1 MLWELDY
8 MLLLG
13 LEVGHQRRG
22 MWLDS
27 TKVGA
32 SGFLQPRGAV
42 ARHLLTKSRGASG
55 VPTPAPLTNEETG
68 TESTDDL
75 PVVTEL
81 P

>member
-1 MLWELDY
+1 

-13 LEVGHQRRG
+13 LGVCQQRG
-22 MWLDS
+22 GTWLDGIR
-27 TKVGA
+27 VGA
-32 SGFLQPRGAV
+32 GGFLPPHGAV
-42 ARHLLTKSRGASG
+42 ARHLLTKSRGASSM
-55 VPTPAPLTNEETG
+55 PTPAPLTNEETG